1 MSMEGK
7 RKVNEKER
15 GGVNKEERKL
25 LGIYA
30 FGRCRWIKGR

>member
-15 GGVNKEERKL
+15 ERESTKKKENCWAYMLLDGAGG
-25 LGIYA
+25 
-30 FGRCRWIKGR
+30 